1 MIQLIFS
8 IILLAATSLTSIDAA
23 SSSDQDTKIVKR
35 LDDGQPLVE

>member
-8 IILLAATSLTSIDAA
+8 IILLAATSLSSIDTT
-23 SSSDQDTKIVKR
+23 SSSDKDTKIVKR